1 MSAIYRTEAG
11 GNEVRRRYAEI
22 LSGWPVPAEHLRLP
36 TREGE
41 TFVVASGAPG
51 SPPLLLLHGSGTNAA
66 MWMSDVP
73 AWAEHF
79 RVHAVDLI
87 GEPGLSEPRR
97 PPLSSEACALWLDD
111 VLGALGITR
120 TAVVGASLGGWLA
133 LDYATRRPD
142 RVERLVAMCPGGL
155 GRQKVGWVP
164 KAIMLRP
171 FGEWGL
177 RKTLQTVAGFDFT
190 AIQTAS
196 GLDASR
202 TQEFLDYMVLTH
214 RHFRPRTERL
224 PLFSDDALRHLTMP
238 TLVIL
243 GERDAMLDSHETAQ
257 RVTRTIPHA
266 IATVLPGVA
275 HSIAGQTQ
283 PILDFLLS

>member
-1 MSAIYRTEAG
+1 MTVIYRTEAG
-11 GNEVRRRYAEI
+11 GNEIQRRYAEI
-22 LSGWPVPAEHLRLP
+22 LSGWPVPAEHLHLS

-41 TFVVASGAPG
+41 TFVVASGPPG
-51 SPPLLLLHGSGTNAA
+51 APPLLLLHGSGTNAA
-66 MWMSDVP
+66 VWMGDVP

-97 PPLSSEACALWLDD
+97 PPLSSEAYALWLDD

-120 TAVVGASLGGWLA
+120 TAVVGASLGGWLG
-133 LDYATRRPD
+133 LDYATRRPE
-142 RVERLVAMCPGGL
+142 RVERLVALCPGGV
-155 GRQKVGWVP
+155 GRQKTGWVL

-177 RKTLQTVAGFDFT
+177 RKTLQTAAGYDFS
-190 AIQTAS
+190 AIQAAT
-196 GLDASR
+196 GLDTAR
-202 TQEFLDYMVLTH
+202 IQEFLDYMVLTH
-214 RHFRPRTERL
+214 RHFKPRTERL
-224 PLFSDDALRHLTMP
+224 PVFSDDALRRLTMP
-238 TLVIL
+238 MLVIV
-243 GERDAMLDSHETAQ
+243 GERDALLDSHETAR

-266 IATVLPGVA
+266 IATVLPGMA
-275 HSIAGQTQ
+275 HSITGQTQ